1 MLDAIPAGRP
11 VSVERETF
19 PGLLESGRRLQAHV
33 ESSYWL
39 DLGTPA
45 SFVRGSADL
54 VQGAAPTAALPG
66 PVGTAL
72 LLAGAKVAPSAS
84 LTDGTTVGADVQIG
98 DGSRVSGSVLMD
110 GARIGDGALI
120 ERSVIGPGA
129 SIGDDTVVR
138 DAVVGDGASIGASC
152 ELLAGRARLARTRR
166 PGRRS
171 AILGWCLRSSLPPR
185 NGCGGRSSSST
196 CGRCSRRCAAG
207 GATRPSTWS
216 WRGPRGGEIWRST
229 PTPDGPATLAISRRD
244 GEVRAR
250 AWGPGAQWAV
260 DGVPMLLG
268 AEDDDSGFVGHH
280 PLVAETRRRMPGL
293 RLGGTRTVWDLLVP
307 SILEQKVTGT
317 EARRSWR
324 ELCWRFGED
333 AAGPLPAP
341 DEAPADAAAAARDSR
356 LGVAPRGRRPVA
368 APGDPRVAR
377 RSPTAW
383 RRPPSC
389 AARPGARC

>member
-1 MLDAIPAGRP
+1 VEHSGDTTGRTAGHAADHTAEIDPARTAAVVLVGGQGSRLRPLTLATPKPMLPTAGVPFLAHLLSRIAAAGIRRVVLGTAYRAEVFEAFLGEQTTRGLEGLELECRPEPEPLGTGGGIRFAAEALEPGYEEVVVFNGDILSGVDVRAVVGEHRAAGADATLHLVRVPDPTAFGCVPTDAEGRVLAFLEKTLTPPTDQVNAGCYVFRRDVLDAIPGGRP

-72 LLAGAKVAPSAS
+72 LLAGAKVSPSAS

-152 ELLAGRARLARTRR
+152 ELMAGLRVW
-166 PGRRS
+166 PG
-171 AILGWCLRSSLPPR
+171 LVVPDGGLRFS
-185 NGCGGRSSSST
+185 
-196 CGRCSRRCAAG
+196 G
-207 GATRPSTWS
+207 GA
-216 WRGPRGGEIWRST
+216 
-229 PTPDGPATLAISRRD
+229 
-244 GEVRAR
+244 
-250 AWGPGAQWAV
+250 
-260 DGVPMLLG
+260 
-268 AEDDDSGFVGHH
+268 
-280 PLVAETRRRMPGL
+280 
-293 RLGGTRTVWDLLVP
+293 
-307 SILEQKVTGT
+307 
-317 EARRSWR
+317 
-324 ELCWRFGED
+324 
-333 AAGPLPAP
+333 
-341 DEAPADAAAAARDSR
+341 
-356 LGVAPRGRRPVA
+356 
-368 APGDPRVAR
+368 
-377 RSPTAW
+377 
-383 RRPPSC
+383 
-389 AARPGARC
+389 

>member
-1 MLDAIPAGRP
+1 VEHSGDTTGRTAGHGADRTAEIDPARTAAVVLVGGQGSRLRPLTLTTPKPMLPTAGVPFLAHLLSRIAAAGIRRVVLGTAYRAEVFEAFLGEQTTGGLEGLELECRPEPEPLGTGGGIRFAAEALEPGYDEVVVFNGDILSGVDVRAVVGEHRAAGADATLHLVRVPDPTAFGCVPTDDAGRVLAFLEKTLTPPTDQVNAGCYVFRRDVLDAIPAGRP

-84 LTDGTTVGADVQIG
+84 LTDGTTVGAHVQIG

-120 ERSVIGPGA
+120 ERSVIGPGV

-152 ELLAGRARLARTRR
+152 ELLAGLRVW
-166 PGRRS
+166 PG
-171 AILGWCLRSSLPPR
+171 LVVPDGGLRFS
-185 NGCGGRSSSST
+185 
-196 CGRCSRRCAAG
+196 G
-207 GATRPSTWS
+207 GA
-216 WRGPRGGEIWRST
+216 
-229 PTPDGPATLAISRRD
+229 
-244 GEVRAR
+244 
-250 AWGPGAQWAV
+250 
-260 DGVPMLLG
+260 
-268 AEDDDSGFVGHH
+268 
-280 PLVAETRRRMPGL
+280 
-293 RLGGTRTVWDLLVP
+293 
-307 SILEQKVTGT
+307 
-317 EARRSWR
+317 
-324 ELCWRFGED
+324 
-333 AAGPLPAP
+333 
-341 DEAPADAAAAARDSR
+341 
-356 LGVAPRGRRPVA
+356 
-368 APGDPRVAR
+368 
-377 RSPTAW
+377 
-383 RRPPSC
+383 
-389 AARPGARC
+389 

>member
-1 MLDAIPAGRP
+1 VEHSGDTTGRTAGGTAEIDPARTAAVVLVGGQGSRLRPLTLTTPKPMLPTAGVPFLAHLLSRIAAAGIRRVVLGTAYRAEVFEAFLGEQATGGLEGLELECCPEPEPLGTGGGIRFAADALEPGYDEVVVFNGDILSGVDVRAVVGEHRAAGADATLHLVRVPDPTAFGCVPTDDEGRVLAFLEKTLTPPTDQVNAGCYVFRRDVLDTIPAGRP

-129 SIGDDTVVR
+129 SIGDETVVR

-152 ELLAGRARLARTRR
+152 ELLAGLRVW
-166 PGRRS
+166 PG
-171 AILGWCLRSSLPPR
+171 LVVPDGGLRFS
-185 NGCGGRSSSST
+185 
-196 CGRCSRRCAAG
+196 G
-207 GATRPSTWS
+207 GA
-216 WRGPRGGEIWRST
+216 
-229 PTPDGPATLAISRRD
+229 
-244 GEVRAR
+244 
-250 AWGPGAQWAV
+250 
-260 DGVPMLLG
+260 
-268 AEDDDSGFVGHH
+268 
-280 PLVAETRRRMPGL
+280 
-293 RLGGTRTVWDLLVP
+293 
-307 SILEQKVTGT
+307 
-317 EARRSWR
+317 
-324 ELCWRFGED
+324 
-333 AAGPLPAP
+333 
-341 DEAPADAAAAARDSR
+341 
-356 LGVAPRGRRPVA
+356 
-368 APGDPRVAR
+368 
-377 RSPTAW
+377 
-383 RRPPSC
+383 
-389 AARPGARC
+389 

>member
-1 MLDAIPAGRP
+1 MEHSGDTTGRTAGHAADHTVEIDPARTAAVVLVGGQGSRLRPLTLTTPKPMLPTAGVPFLAHLLSRIAAAGIRRVVLGTAYRAEVFEAFLGEQTTGGLEDLELECCPEPEPLGTGGGIRFAAEALEPGYDEVVVFNGDILSGVDVRAVVGEHRAAGADATLHLVRVPDPTAFGCVPTDADGRVLAFLEKTLTPPTDQVNAGCYVFRRDVLDAIPAGRP

-110 GARIGDGALI
+110 GARIGDGALV

-129 SIGDDTVVR
+129 SIGDETVVR

-152 ELLAGRARLARTRR
+152 ELLAGLRVW
-166 PGRRS
+166 PG
-171 AILGWCLRSSLPPR
+171 LVVPDGGLRFS
-185 NGCGGRSSSST
+185 
-196 CGRCSRRCAAG
+196 G
-207 GATRPSTWS
+207 GA
-216 WRGPRGGEIWRST
+216 
-229 PTPDGPATLAISRRD
+229 
-244 GEVRAR
+244 
-250 AWGPGAQWAV
+250 
-260 DGVPMLLG
+260 
-268 AEDDDSGFVGHH
+268 
-280 PLVAETRRRMPGL
+280 
-293 RLGGTRTVWDLLVP
+293 
-307 SILEQKVTGT
+307 
-317 EARRSWR
+317 
-324 ELCWRFGED
+324 
-333 AAGPLPAP
+333 
-341 DEAPADAAAAARDSR
+341 
-356 LGVAPRGRRPVA
+356 
-368 APGDPRVAR
+368 
-377 RSPTAW
+377 
-383 RRPPSC
+383 
-389 AARPGARC
+389 

>member
-1 MLDAIPAGRP
+1 MEHSGDTTGRTAGHGADPTAEIDPARTAAVVLVGGQGSRLRPLTLTTPKPMLPTAGVPFLAHLLSRIAAAGIRRVVLGTAYRAEVFEAFLGEQTTGGLEGLELECCPEPEPLGTGGGIRFAADALEPGYDEVVVFNGDILSGVDVRAVVGEHRAAGADATLHLVRVPDPTAFGCVPTDDDGRVLAFLEKTLTPPTDQVNAGCYVFRRDVLDAIPAGRP

-152 ELLAGRARLARTRR
+152 ELLAGLRVW
-166 PGRRS
+166 PG
-171 AILGWCLRSSLPPR
+171 LVVPDGGLRFS
-185 NGCGGRSSSST
+185 
-196 CGRCSRRCAAG
+196 G
-207 GATRPSTWS
+207 GA
-216 WRGPRGGEIWRST
+216 
-229 PTPDGPATLAISRRD
+229 
-244 GEVRAR
+244 
-250 AWGPGAQWAV
+250 
-260 DGVPMLLG
+260 
-268 AEDDDSGFVGHH
+268 
-280 PLVAETRRRMPGL
+280 
-293 RLGGTRTVWDLLVP
+293 
-307 SILEQKVTGT
+307 
-317 EARRSWR
+317 
-324 ELCWRFGED
+324 
-333 AAGPLPAP
+333 
-341 DEAPADAAAAARDSR
+341 
-356 LGVAPRGRRPVA
+356 
-368 APGDPRVAR
+368 
-377 RSPTAW
+377 
-383 RRPPSC
+383 
-389 AARPGARC
+389 

>member
-1 MLDAIPAGRP
+1 MDPARTAAVVLVGGQGSRLRPLTLTTPKPMLPTAGVPFLAHLLSRIAAAGIRRVVLGTAYRAEVFEAFLGEQTTGGLEGLELECCPEPEPLGTGGGIRFAADALEPGYDEVVVFNGDILSGVDVRAVVGEHRAAGADATLHLVRVPDPTAFGCVPTDDDGRVLAFLEKTLTPPTDQVNAGCYVFRRDVLDAIPAGRP

-54 VQGAAPTAALPG
+54 VQGAAPTSALPG

-152 ELLAGRARLARTRR
+152 ELLAGLRVW
-166 PGRRS
+166 PG
-171 AILGWCLRSSLPPR
+171 LVVPDGGLRFS
-185 NGCGGRSSSST
+185 
-196 CGRCSRRCAAG
+196 G
-207 GATRPSTWS
+207 GA
-216 WRGPRGGEIWRST
+216 
-229 PTPDGPATLAISRRD
+229 
-244 GEVRAR
+244 
-250 AWGPGAQWAV
+250 
-260 DGVPMLLG
+260 
-268 AEDDDSGFVGHH
+268 
-280 PLVAETRRRMPGL
+280 
-293 RLGGTRTVWDLLVP
+293 
-307 SILEQKVTGT
+307 
-317 EARRSWR
+317 
-324 ELCWRFGED
+324 
-333 AAGPLPAP
+333 
-341 DEAPADAAAAARDSR
+341 
-356 LGVAPRGRRPVA
+356 
-368 APGDPRVAR
+368 
-377 RSPTAW
+377 
-383 RRPPSC
+383 
-389 AARPGARC
+389 